1 MAQVLLDPGAGY
13 CLMISR
19 EKRRRLERFVDA
31 VNERGSEDRSVPP
44 GRRMELLAGVLAFSH
59 LPAPVLEELASRLTE
74 DRFRPSDTVVVEG
87 DTDDR
92 LYFIVEGRAEASTI
106 GPSGVVPLATLGP
119 GELFGEIALLEV
131 QGRMQATVTAV
142 EPLLLLGL
150 RAADFRRALD
160 THPEA
165 RSAIEKLAD
174 DLLVT
179 KLLKQASPFST
190 LDGGRL
196 RRLAARLEHL
206 DVSAGDTIIRQGEA
220 GEECYLLR
228 SGRVEVLARGAQGD
242 ERTLATLDPG
252 SLFGEAA
259 LLTDEPRNATVRA
272 IEPCTLLALRR
283 RDLLEVL
290 DEDRQ
295 TGERML
301 DLVRMRDRPRR
312 VRGIEVHH
320 RTTLT
325 GETITTLKDPRRDAN
340 HRLSPAGWFVWQ
352 RLDGEHTLQDLTSE
366 YQARHEAP
374 ESHAVVEAVVE
385 LVAAGFVEGVKPS
398 PDLVAEDIDRPTPWQ
413 RVRAT
418 IRRILE

>member
-1 MAQVLLDPGAGY
+1 MPG
-13 CLMISR
+13 
-19 EKRRRLERFVDA
+19 
-31 VNERGSEDRSVPP
+31 
-44 GRRMELLAGVLAFSH
+44 FSH

-74 DRFRPSDTVVVEG
+74 ERFHSADTVVLEG
-87 DTDDR
+87 NTDDR
-92 LYFIVEGRAEASTI
+92 LYLIVEGRAEASTT
-106 GPSGVVPLATLGP
+106 GPSGIVPLATLGS
-119 GELFGEIALLEV
+119 GELFGELSLLER
-131 QGRMQATVTAV
+131 GSRRQATVTAV

-160 THPEA
+160 AHPEA
-165 RSAIEKLAD
+165 RSAFEKLAD

-179 KLLKQASPFST
+179 QLLKQASPFST

-196 RRLAARLEHL
+196 RRLAARLERL
-206 DVSAGDTIIRQGEA
+206 DVSTGDTIIRRGEA
-220 GEECYLLR
+220 GEECYVLR
-228 SGRVEVLARGAQGD
+228 SGRVEVLARGGQGD
-242 ERTLATLDPG
+242 EHNLATLGPG

-272 IEPCTLLALRR
+272 LEPCTLLALRR
-283 RDLLEVL
+283 TDLLEVL

-295 TGERML
+295 TRERML
-301 DLVRMRDRPRR
+301 ELVRMRDRPRW

-325 GETITTLKDPRRDAN
+325 GEAITTLKDPRRDTY

-366 YQARHEAP
+366 YLARYEAP
-374 ESHAVVEAVVE
+374 ASHAVVEAVVG

-398 PDLVAEDIDRPTPWQ
+398 PELMSEDTDEPTPWQ
-413 RVRAT
+413 RVRAA
-418 IRRILE
+418 IRRMVE